1 MIQRRSLLQRCVV
14 GALAATGVGAGVL
27 VTCASCAT
35 VAEATTQER
44 ATSDGVVHI
53 GNSTHLI
60 VLDGVHVL
68 TDPWVRDPAEG
79 ILRHSVPP
87 APLPARV
94 DVVLVT
100 HEHEDHFD
108 TTALAMLDKRA
119 TLVVPTWLEA
129 RAKPLGFAKLH
140 TVRAS
145 DVLIDVHGL
154 RVDVVQAK
162 HDVDELAYRI
172 ERAGK
177 SVFFGGDTLPTV
189 QIEALAARAPVD
201 FAILPGNGGALLGTR
216 YVMDAPEA
224 IAMARSFGVASD
236 ARKGAM
242 LSHHEYVV
250 SPTFP
255 WALIVDVPPPDV
267 GAFPPWF
274 RVPSPGVHISFPWMT
289 T

>member
-1 MIQRRSLLQRCVV
+1 VLQRRSLLRTGVV
-14 GALAATGVGAGVL
+14 GAAALGVGAGVL

-35 VAEATTQER
+35 VAEAVTQER
-44 ATSDGVVHI
+44 ATADGIVHI

-87 APLPARV
+87 APLPSRV

-108 TTALAMLDKRA
+108 TTALAMIDKRA
-119 TLVVPTWLEA
+119 TLIVPSWLEE
-129 RAKPLGFAKLH
+129 RAKPLGFAALH
-140 TVRAS
+140 AVRAG
-145 DVLIDVHGL
+145 DVLTDVHGM
-154 RVDVVQAK
+154 RIDVVQAK
-162 HDVDELAYRI
+162 HDVDELAYRF
-172 ERAGK
+172 ERAGR

-201 FAILPGNGGALLGTR
+201 FAILPGNGGSLLGTR

-224 IAMARSFGVASD
+224 IAMARSFGVSAD

-255 WALIVDVPPPDV
+255 WALIVDVPAPDRA
-267 GAFPPWF
+267 AFPEWF
-274 RVPSPGVHISFPWMT
+274 RVPTPGAHILFPWMT